1 MSSAVIFGG
10 AGFVGRHL
18 TQELLSQGHDEVLVA
33 DIATPL
39 WDLPAGVRHV
49 PCDVRR
55 PIPDSLDRE
64 AALVFNLAAVHRT
77 PGHPD
82 HEYFET
88 NKNGAE
94 HVVQYAR
101 RNEVTRLW
109 FTSSI
114 AVYGP
119 SEDPRTERSPLEP
132 ESAYGRSK
140 RLAEEIHAA
149 WAHEQPGRHL
159 VTVRP
164 GTVFGPGEGGNFTR
178 LAGALRRRRFVY
190 PGRLDTIKGCGY
202 VTDLVK
208 SLLFMEQFAEPSV
221 TYNFGYADPPTIQ
234 QVCEAFCEVGGYPR
248 PMGPVPLPVLLT
260 AAKVLN
266 FAGAR
271 SFNPERVMKLVR
283 STNIVP
289 ELLIEKQ
296 FPYETDLRE
305 ALRRWRDTPPL
316 GEFV

>member
-1 MSSAVIFGG
+1 VSSAVIFGG

-33 DIATPL
+33 DIASPL
-39 WDLPAGVRHV
+39 WDLPDGVQYV

-55 PIPDSLDRE
+55 PIPGSLDRDGS
-64 AALVFNLAAVHRT
+64 LVFNLAAVHRT

-94 HVVQYAR
+94 NVVAYAR
-101 RNEVTRLW
+101 RCGVSRLW

-119 SEDPRTERSPLEP
+119 SEEPRTEHSPLEP
-132 ESAYGRSK
+132 QSAYGRSK
-140 RLAEEIHAA
+140 RLAEEIHDA
-149 WAHEQPGRHL
+149 WAREEPGRRL
-159 VTVRP
+159 VMVRP

-178 LAGALRRRRFVY
+178 LAAAMRRRRFFY
-190 PGRLDTIKGCGY
+190 PGRRDTIKGCGY

-208 SLLFMEQFAEPSV
+208 SLFFMEQFAEPSV
-221 TYNFGYADPPTIQ
+221 TYNFGYANPPTIEE
-234 QVCEAFCEVGGYPR
+234 VCEAFSEVGGYPR
-248 PMGPVPLPVLLT
+248 PLGQVPLPILM
-260 AAKVLN
+260 AAARVLN
-266 FAGAR
+266 HAGAR

-289 ELLIEKQ
+289 ELLIEKK

-305 ALRRWRDTPPL
+305 ALRRWRDAPPV